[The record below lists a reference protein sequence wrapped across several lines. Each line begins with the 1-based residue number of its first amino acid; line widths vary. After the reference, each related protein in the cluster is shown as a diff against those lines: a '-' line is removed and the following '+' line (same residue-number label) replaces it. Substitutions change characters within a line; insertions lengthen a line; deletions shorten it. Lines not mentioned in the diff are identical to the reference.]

1 MSRSWFRTFAMAA
14 LTLSMGIASCDS
26 LPTEPRENATVPQT
40 IAAAPAAPVAA
51 VVHSGDYHFVESAP
65 ETGTILDIL
74 KVINLTGGSLGV
86 LSHTLKV
93 PFGAVILP
101 TIFTMQVEKN
111 GHIEVELHALVQSLL
126 GLLDIGGKGFLKPV
140 TLSLSYK
147 SAINVTDPSRLR
159 IALLNDDGTIAEIL
173 PTTLDT
179 KNKKVSADLP
189 HFSRYAVVCD

>member
-1 MSRSWFRTFAMAA
+1 MSRSRFKPFAMIA
-14 LTLSMGIASCDS
+14 LALSMVTASCDS
-26 LPTEPRENATVPQT
+26 LPTEPRENSAVRQT
-40 IAAAPAAPVAA
+40 IEAAPVAPVAA
-51 VVHSGDYHFVESAP
+51 VVHSGDYHFVEAAP

-74 KVINLTGGSLGV
+74 KIINLTGGSLGV
-86 LSHTLKV
+86 LSHTLTV

-101 TIFTMQVEKN
+101 TIFTMSVPKN
-111 GHIEVELHALVQSLL
+111 GHIEVQLHALVQSVL
-126 GLLDIGGKGFLKPV
+126 GLLDVGGKGFLKPV

-173 PTTLDT
+173 PTTIDT
-179 KNKKVSADLP
+179 KNKKLIAKLP